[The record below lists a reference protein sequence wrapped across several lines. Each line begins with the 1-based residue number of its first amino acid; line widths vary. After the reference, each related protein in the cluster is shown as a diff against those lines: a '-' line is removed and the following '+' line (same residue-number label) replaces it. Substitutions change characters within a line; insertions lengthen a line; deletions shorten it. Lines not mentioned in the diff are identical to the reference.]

1 MRVLLLALAVLAA
14 VVAAAA
20 NSSLVQAQAAR
31 LQGYLGLPAQD
42 AAGDA
47 MRYLTEPV
55 IEGDLA
61 QTITATGT
69 LNATVNVEVGSQL
82 SGQITE
88 VFVDFDDT
96 VVKGHPLAQLDQRSF
111 KARLAEAEAELHA
124 AQVSVGAAIA
134 KLERARISVQD
145 SDAQRAVFRA
155 RTESARARLQAAESE
170 LWRKDSLRER
180 GAGSAAAQED
190 ASTRLAVAKA
200 ALREAEALE
209 AAHENTV
216 KSAAADQ
223 RRVQAEL
230 EEVLASVPQK
240 KAAVLVRQID
250 LERTVIRSPVDGV
263 VVGRNVN
270 PGQTL
275 ATTLEAKPLF
285 IVAGDLRR
293 MEIHAK
299 VDEADIGKIRVGQPA
314 TFTVDAHPG
323 QRFPAVVRQVRKA
336 PQPQQNVVTYTVVLS
351 ADNEERLLLP
361 GMTASAK
368 VTVNSM
374 QAVLKLPLAALH
386 YVPRDEQ
393 AAPAPEVA
401 RGKPASVWIAGEDG
415 RPRPVTVGLGE
426 EDGSYAVVVSGSLG
440 EGDRVIVGEA
450 ASPSAKR
457 LFGIRI
463 GL

>member
-1 MRVLLLALAVLAA
+1 MRALLLALAAFA
-14 VVAAAA
+14 TVAALA
-20 NSSLVQAQAAR
+20 NYPLVQAQAAR
-31 LQGYLGLPAQD
+31 LQGYFGLPAQD
-42 AAGDA
+42 AAADA

-55 IEGDLA
+55 IEGNLE

-82 SGQITE
+82 SGQVTE
-88 VFVDFDDT
+88 VFVDFDDA
-96 VVKGHPLAQLDQRSF
+96 VVKGQPLSQLDQRSF
-111 KARLAEAEAELHA
+111 RARLAEAEAELNA
-124 AQVSVGAAIA
+124 AKVGVGASIA
-134 KLERARISVQD
+134 KLERARIGVQD
-145 SDAQRAVFRA
+145 SEAQRAVFRA
-155 RTESARARLQAAESE
+155 RTESALARLKAAESE

-216 KSAAADQ
+216 KSAVADQ
-223 RRVQAEL
+223 RRVQSEL

-240 KAAVLVRQID
+240 KAAMLVRQID
-250 LERTVIRSPVDGV
+250 FERTVIRSPVDGV
-263 VVGRNVN
+263 IVGRNVN

-323 QRFPAVVRQVRKA
+323 QRFPAAVRQIRKA

-351 ADNEERLLLP
+351 TDNEDRLLLP

-368 VTVNSM
+368 ITINSM

-386 YVPRDEQ
+386 YAPTDGY
-393 AAPAPEVA
+393 ATPAPEVA
-401 RGKPASVWIAGEDG
+401 RGKPASVWVAGKDG
-415 RPRPVTVGLGE
+415 RPQPVTVGLGE
-426 EDGSYAVVVSGSLG
+426 EDGSYAVVVSGALT

-450 ASPSAKR
+450 AGPPAKR